1 MSDKKNQV
9 DWAYWTRLDQWK
21 LSEAVCL
28 LLSIDPKSSLGR
40 RVERGSGPSAAYP
53 TRQRDLYSKSLQIT
67 ALAWASF
74 HRRKLKMRTSDLG
87 HSTVDPLDWL
97 KWAQS
102 KDLEIPTELQSLL
115 IKRSEEP
122 SRTINEPGSGATASD
137 SVRARRTLLVIIA
150 GLCTKVG
157 IDWNERGVA
166 KRIAGF
172 TEDLGAG
179 VSVDTVRN
187 LLKEIP
193 DALESRQK
201 T

>member
-40 RVERGSGPSAAYP
+40 HVERGSWPSADYSAL
-53 TRQRDLYSKSLQIT
+53 QRASYSKSRQIT
-67 ALAWASF
+67 GLAWASF

-115 IKRSEEP
+115 FKRSEEP
-122 SRTINEPGSGATASD
+122 SRTINEPGPGATASD

>member
-40 RVERGSGPSAAYP
+40 HVERGSWPSVDYS
-53 TRQRDLYSKSLQIT
+53 TLQRALYSKSRQIT
-67 ALAWASF
+67 GLAWASF

-87 HSTVDPLDWL
+87 HSTLDPLDWL

-122 SRTINEPGSGATASD
+122 SRTINEPGPGATASD

-150 GLCTKVG
+150 GLCDTVG
-157 IDWNERGVA
+157 IDWSERGVA
-166 KRIAGF
+166 KRIVGF
-172 TEDLGAG
+172 TEDVGARVG
-179 VSVDTVRN
+179 LDTVRKV
-187 LLKEIP
+187 LKQIP
-193 DALESRQK
+193 DALESREQ